1 MFLLHNTI
9 RPYAWGSQ
17 TTIPA
22 LLGVP
27 PTGEPQAE
35 LWMGAHPG
43 SPSYAGGRSLL
54 DLITDDPERQLGG
67 KVRAEFGDRLP
78 YLMKLLAAEHPLS
91 LQAHPN
97 PEQARAGYDRENA
110 AGIPMGARERS
121 YQDPYAKP
129 ELICALTPFEALVGF
144 RPVDDVLTEA
154 DKLGV
159 PELQRYLTPIREN
172 PSAEG
177 LRRAFTSLMSAPQRS
192 RTGLVEAVL
201 AAARKEWGGPARP
214 QAAGAGKT
222 QSDLPVADL
231 LVRLGDRYPSDAGVV
246 AAFLLNHVFLSPG
259 DALYLPAGN
268 LHAYVRGFGVE
279 ILANSDNVLRGGL
292 TSKHIDLQELVGI
305 LDFTPA
311 AAEVLR
317 PEIAGVEAV
326 YVTPAKEFRLSRVDV
341 PAGESV
347 PLEVDGPQI
356 LVCTAGSVSV
366 AGKQTVS
373 LAPGHSAYAGADEGA
388 VVLSGEGTVFRATA
402 NV

>member
-17 TTIPA
+17 TTIPD

-54 DLITDDPERQLGG
+54 DLITDDPEGQLGG

-144 RPVDDVLTEA
+144 RPVDDVLAEA

-159 PELQRYLTPIREN
+159 PELLRYLAPIRED

-192 RTGLVEAVL
+192 RTGLVDAVL
-201 AAARKEWGGPARP
+201 AAARR
-214 QAAGAGKT
+214 
-222 QSDLPVADL
+222 SDLPVADL
-231 LVRLGDRYPSDAGVV
+231 LVRLGDRYPGDAGVVV

-292 TSKHIDLQELVGI
+292 TSKHIDLQELLGI

-311 AAEVLR
+311 AAKVLR
-317 PEIAGVEAV
+317 PETDGVEAV

-341 PAGESV
+341 PPGESV

-366 AGKQTVS
+366 VGKQTVE
-373 LAPGHSAYAGADEGA
+373 LTPGHSAYAGADEGA
-388 VVLSGEGTVFRATA
+388 VVLSGEGTVYRAIA

>member
-17 TTIPA
+17 TAIPD

-43 SPSYAGGRSLL
+43 SPSYADGGSLL
-54 DLITDDPERQLGG
+54 DLINDDPETQLGA
-67 KVRAEFGDRLP
+67 KVHAEFGVRLP
-78 YLMKLLAAEHPLS
+78 FLLKLLAAEQPLS

-97 PEQARAGYDRENA
+97 PEQARAGYGRENA

-144 RPVDDVLTEA
+144 RPVDDVLAEA

-172 PSAEG
+172 PSDEG
-177 LRRAFTSLMSAPQRS
+177 VRRAFTSLMSAPQRS
-192 RTGLVEAVL
+192 RTGLIEAVV
-201 AAARKEWGGPARP
+201 AAAR
-214 QAAGAGKT
+214 
-222 QSDLPVADL
+222 QSDLPIAGL
-231 LVRLGDRYPSDAGVV
+231 LVRLGERYPSDAGVV

-259 DALYLPAGN
+259 DAMYLPAGN

-292 TSKHIDLQELVGI
+292 TSKHIDLQELVSI

-311 AAEVLR
+311 APRVLR
-317 PEIAGVEAV
+317 PETSGVEAV

-341 PAGESV
+341 PVGESV

-356 LVCTAGSVSV
+356 LVCTSGSVSV
-366 AGKQTVS
+366 VGKQTVS
-373 LAPGHSAYAGADEGA
+373 LTPGHSAYAGADEGA
-388 VVLSGEGTVFRATA
+388 VVLSGEGTVYRATA